1 MVSGI
6 IRGID
11 CLGLESGKGD
21 RRANIGTESEGYR
34 EV

>member
-6 IRGID
+6 VRRID
-11 CLGLESGKGD
+11 WWGSESGKGD
-21 RRANIGTESEGYR
+21 RQANIGTESEGYR